1 MTRVDVLDAA
11 TQQVLA
17 TQTVQAY
24 RAGVY
29 LVWNVQGHVVFRFT
43 NVGRAERG
51 AERDLLRSAG
61 GGEHVDGAAPCTLGG
76 AVQAG

>member
-17 TQTVQAY
+17 TQTVQSY

-29 LVWNVQGHVVFRFT
+29 LIWNVQGHVVFRFT
-43 NVGRAERG
+43 TLARAERG
-51 AERDLLRSAG
+51 DERDVLRSAG
-61 GGEHVDGAAPCTLGG
+61 GGERR
-76 AVQAG
+76 